1 MNAEYATLYRAM
13 YTSRR
18 FDETAHDLFTQRIL
32 IGPIHTYSF
41 GAAAEIVARVTEH
54 GFDSLDAPIRR
65 VCLPDVPIPF
75 AGALEDTVVPG
86 WRQIAEAVRG
96 IM

>member
-1 MNAEYATLYRAM
+1 M
-13 YTSRR
+13 YTIRR

-32 IGPIHTYSF
+32 IGPIHAYSF

-54 GFDSLDAPIRR
+54 GFDFLDAPIRR

-75 AGALEDTVVPG
+75 AEVLEDTVVPG

-96 IM
+96 MAKSG